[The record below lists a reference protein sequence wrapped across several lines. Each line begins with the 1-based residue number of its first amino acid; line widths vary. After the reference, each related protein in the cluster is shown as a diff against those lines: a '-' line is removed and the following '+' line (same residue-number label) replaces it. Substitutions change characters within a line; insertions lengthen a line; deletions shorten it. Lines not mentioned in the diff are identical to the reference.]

1 MQPLVVNGAPQKG
14 SDLALRLP
22 CAVVEVAP

>member
-1 MQPLVVNGAPQKG
+1 MQPLVVKGARQKG
-14 SDLALRLP
+14 TDLALRLL

>member
-1 MQPLVVNGAPQKG
+1 MQPLVVKGARQKG

-22 CAVVEVAP
+22 CAVVEVVP